1 MKKIALLLAIVAV
14 MIIGMGCQKNVQILN
29 SFISQEDYEN
39 LPEDQQDSELDK
51 ARGVRQR
58 KESK

>member
-58 KESK
+58 IES